1 MKSYVFASRGNIT
14 NNVTNL
20 IEEFKQKDGTY
31 VNKFSE
37 VKEGEKSQ
45 CNNKNKSQKS
55 AKNK

>member
-1 MKSYVFASRGNIT
+1 MRSVFASRGNIT

-31 VNKFSE
+31 INKFSN
-37 VKEGEKSQ
+37 VEGEKSQ
-45 CNNKNKSQKS
+45 CKNKNKSQKS